1 MMKCEGEFV
10 FKGIETKEG
19 GEFTNE
25 RGQLIKFSATNQI
38 KLDEIVGTKTEERTF
53 KFPVENKPLAEKF
66 KSLKLY
72 ENVVVAFNIELYKT
86 SVKLV
91 PIDVLC
97 EHEENEEG

>member
-25 RGQLIKFSATNQI
+25 RGQLIKFSPTNQI

-53 KFPVENKPLAEKF
+53 KFPVENKELAEKF
-66 KSLKLY
+66 KKLKIY
-72 ENVVVAFNIELYKT
+72 ENIIIEFNIELYKT

-91 PIDVLC
+91 PIDVIC
-97 EHEENEEG
+97 ESEPVE